1 MARKLVSKA
10 GLGEIFSA
18 DDFFIDLAGRYC
30 TKLFTKYI
38 VCHLLSL

>member
-18 DDFFIDLAGRYC
+18 DDFFIDLAGRY